1 MPSPP
6 LGALGRLADTRPC
19 PLGIFSV
26 MMELQRL
33 QVRER
38 GVALRESAALQHMNR
53 AAALDAQVSLLRA
66 KIAELEARGA
76 EVGGR
81 GLASQLQEAE
91 ERAVRAE
98 QELGEAKG
106 KARDLE
112 RAVQVASAARNLA
125 EGSLANMK
133 AERDSA
139 RAACVS
145 LRASQEGAP
154 PASPS
159 ELGRLRK
166 QAREHD
172 GQLQHQTERLRLAQL
187 QNTALADELSKTKK
201 DLEANQRQGRAV
213 HEHFQEFRESSAAGV
228 AALEE
233 ELRHTRRECLERLEA
248 LQAEFSSDVRTPVN
262 EAIALC
268 REVRGVL
275 GEKGALRAAAV
286 QTDRTGSAEARD
298 AEVERLRRELIDK
311 RAEVERAQ
319 MLARHTS
326 QQSAEKDRRVNLME
340 DMVELAALSRPTT
353 PGPDAVRSRPGTARA
368 GSRPSSAAPVRDLSS
383 RPGSSG
389 RKPQLGFNMYHVDWI
404 DPSLDALGRPPPEP
418 EQPARVPKA
427 VTIQA
432 GDVLP
437 RTQPGDAEAAEV
449 KSRRR
454 TPVGASVSSTTEK
467 KKVAKKEPAAAPAPS
482 PTPAASKP
490 KRPATASKM
499 APKAASKT
507 ATQKAS
513 KRAQGGEGAKRTVGE
528 TARVRRAP
536 RSFPPPET
544 RQRTPIAHKPT
555 YHMDASSAAPA
566 SSAGSAV
573 KHPQVRRSSVPGFGR
588 VPTLAQA
595 RNLRQSACAQ
605 RTPERRAEEA
615 RQAARKAAGAGGGG
629 YVPSAPPNFGL
640 TATSVASHK

>member
-1 MPSPP
+1 M
-6 LGALGRLADTRPC
+6 
-19 PLGIFSV
+19 V
-26 MMELQRL
+26 ELQRL

-66 KIAELEARGA
+66 KIVELEARGGEA
-76 EVGGR
+76 GGR
-81 GLASQLQEAE
+81 GLAAQLQEAE
-91 ERAVRAE
+91 DRAARAE
-98 QELGEAKG
+98 QELGDAKG
-106 KARDLE
+106 KVRDLE
-112 RAVQVASAARNLA
+112 RAVQAASAARNLA

-145 LRASQEGAP
+145 LRAAQEGAP

-201 DLEANQRQGRAV
+201 DLEANQRQGRAL
-213 HEHFQEFRESSAAGV
+213 HEHFQEFRESSASGV
-228 AALEE
+228 AALEK
-233 ELRHTRRECLERLEA
+233 ELRAARREGLERLEA
-248 LQAEFSSDVRTPVN
+248 LQAEFSSSVRTPVS

-268 REVRGVL
+268 GEVRGVL
-275 GEKGALRAAAV
+275 GEKGAVRAAAV
-286 QTDRTGSAEARD
+286 QTDRTGAAEARD
-298 AEVERLRRELIDK
+298 VELERLRRELMDK

-319 MLARHTS
+319 MLARQTS

-383 RPGSSG
+383 RPSSSG
-389 RKPQLGFNMYHVDWI
+389 RKPPLGFNMYHVDWI
-404 DPSLDALGRPPPEP
+404 DPSLDALGRPPPQP
-418 EQPARVPKA
+418 EQPVRAPKA
-427 VTIQA
+427 VIIQA

-437 RTQPGDAEAAEV
+437 RSQPGDAEAAEA
-449 KSRRR
+449 KPWRR
-454 TPVGASVSSTTEK
+454 TPVRASGSSTAEK
-467 KKVAKKEPAAAPAPS
+467 KKAARKDPAAAPAPS

-490 KRPATASKM
+490 KRPVT
-499 APKAASKT
+499 ASKT
-507 ATQKAS
+507 ASKAAPKTAGPKAAA
-513 KRAQGGEGAKRTVGE
+513 KRAQGGETAKRVVGE
-528 TARVRRAP
+528 TAKVRRAP

-555 YHMDASSAAPA
+555 YHMDAGPA
-566 SSAGSAV
+566 VPTGSAGVAV

-595 RNLRQSACAQ
+595 RTLRQSACAQ

-615 RQAARKAAGAGGGG
+615 KQAARKPAGAGGGG
-629 YVPSAPPNFGL
+629 YVPGAPPSFGL
-640 TATSVASHK
+640 TATSVAAHR